1 MFYKKQSENL
11 DKISEYTC
19 EWVHLVVTVV
29 KTATLKSCSSWE
41 HPTRGVIV
49 TKVAGNLIKI
59 LLYGFPPKDWL
70 FWFEE
75 YFFRRK
81 SQGDPVS
88 EIVP

>member
-1 MFYKKQSENL
+1 M
-11 DKISEYTC
+11 
-19 EWVHLVVTVV
+19 
-29 KTATLKSCSSWE
+29 
-41 HPTRGVIV
+41 
-49 TKVAGNLIKI
+49 
-59 LLYGFPPKDWL
+59 GFPPKDQL